1 MNLYSHLI
9 KFEDYL
15 LSIRRLDTH
24 ISMDLTLT
32 TSWGIPKSVQE
43 VAQIVPYELNVEGQR
58 GISFV
63 CEFNEESFEKTI
75 LALNKIIKLNK
86 EKEIKNQMFEEAVK
100 SLRVTF
106 DKKDLDTLKTLEFKF
121 SDKPILPEIKDG
133 TGETFELVEE

>member
-15 LSIRRLDTH
+15 LSVRRLDTH
-24 ISMDLTLT
+24 ISMDLTLP

-100 SLRVTF
+100 NLRVTF

>member
-24 ISMDLTLT
+24 ISMDLTLP

>member
-15 LSIRRLDTH
+15 LSVRRLDTH
-24 ISMDLTLT
+24 ISMDLTLP

>member
-1 MNLYSHLI
+1 
-9 KFEDYL
+9 
-15 LSIRRLDTH
+15 
-24 ISMDLTLT
+24 MDLTLP

>member
-15 LSIRRLDTH
+15 LSVRRLDTH
-24 ISMDLTLT
+24 ISMDLTFP

>member
-15 LSIRRLDTH
+15 LSVRRLDTH
-24 ISMDLTLT
+24 ISMDLTLP

-106 DKKDLDTLKTLEFKF
+106 DKKDLDTLKTDALLQ
-121 SDKPILPEIKDG
+121 IWTLIW
-133 TGETFELVEE
+133 

>member
-15 LSIRRLDTH
+15 LSVRRLDTH
-24 ISMDLTLT
+24 ISMDLTLP

-121 SDKPILPEIKDG
+121 SDKTILPEIKDG